1 MLLKYYQCKS
11 LFDLKPKANQWRLNE
26 HEFMRLF
33 SLLYGLSRLIITQQL
48 HFHAI
53 FLPKTERRFSI
64 LLLELARYQSDYEG
78 ISQVSKVEHF
88 NYFVHHAKTNFL
100 SPKPKHRLPLLPII
114 LSFTYHFSNLS
125 NYCIEIIL
133 PTFFAV
139 FFFET
144 YWSWNKVE

>member
-11 LFDLKPKANQWRLNE
+11 LFDLKPKVNQWRLNE

-114 LSFTYHFSNLS
+114 LSFYLSLFKFIKLLYWDNSSNIFR
-125 NYCIEIIL
+125 C
-133 PTFFAV
+133 
-139 FFFET
+139 FFF
-144 YWSWNKVE
+144 WNILKLE